1 MKKWVL
7 KDWMVFS
14 LAVSVFIGIVLFIV
28 PQVDSQSATTTS
40 LLPKSN
46 IPVIVAS
53 SSPIAT
59 TTPVA
64 APTKKVVVQPVQP
77 EMTPAE
83 FQAMYQTINYTP
95 PAPQPDYMQQEL
107 DREAQERQQLSDMA
121 NSYRTQVVDP
131 VLAQQAKIDAAAAQ
145 IRQEVQDAGGFATE
159 SQIEAM
165 AIQRVKSQ

>member
-7 KDWMVFS
+7 KDWTVFS

-59 TTPVA
+59 TTPVVV
-64 APTKKVVVQPVQP
+64 PTKKVVTVKKEVPSAP
-77 EMTPAE
+77 SKTAE
-83 FQAMYQTINYTP
+83 SVPYVDP
-95 PAPQPDYMQQEL
+95 LSGVPQPDYMQQIL
-107 DREAQERQQLSDMA
+107 DRQQQEQAQLNALAASSRVQVDAQMA
-121 NSYRTQVVDP
+121 Y
-131 VLAQQAKIDAAAAQ
+131 QAKIDAAAAQ